1 MQTVPEEIMQSIYD
15 KIKSADPLHAAM
27 FLKNRKRYQMSAE
40 LFLSLP
46 GVKKT
51 DEILDY
57 GCGFPFV
64 VKIISEAGYQITGY
78 EPYATDNEKRMA
90 KLLGVENIYLNVLPE
105 NKIYDHILMID
116 VIEHLAVIS
125 PFMEKIYSMLKPGGI
140 LFISSP
146 NVMRFDMWKKFVFRK
161 TGHPTS
167 LMKYLKATDHYHN
180 HQREFT
186 MDELITTLKYF
197 KFNDI
202 ILKTIRDTQPTIAE
216 LNTYHQLLN
225 DGQKFSSSL
234 TSKIINGIL
243 KLFPASVRNN
253 NLFVAGRRGEVLAG
267 EDTSQ

>member
-1 MQTVPEEIMQSIYD
+1 MVTLPEEIMQSVYD

-57 GCGFPFV
+57 GCGFPFM

-78 EPYATDNEKRMA
+78 EPYATEDEQRIA
-90 KLLGVENIYLNVLPE
+90 GLLGIEKKYLIELPA
-105 NKIYDHILMID
+105 NKTFEHILMID

-125 PFMEKIYSMLKPGGI
+125 PFMEKIYSMVKPNGI
-140 LFISSP
+140 LFISTP

-161 TGHPTS
+161 TGHPAS
-167 LMKYLKATDHYHN
+167 LIKYLKATDHYHN

-202 ILKTIRDTQPTIAE
+202 ILKTIRDTQPTVAE

-225 DGQKFSSSL
+225 DGQKFSSPVS
-234 TSKIINGIL
+234 SKIINGIL
-243 KLFPASVRNN
+243 KLFPAAVRNN
-253 NLFVAGRRGEVLAG
+253 NLFVAGRKG
-267 EDTSQ
+267 

>member
-1 MQTVPEEIMQSIYD
+1 MVTVPEEIMQLVYD
-15 KIKSADPLHAAM
+15 NIKSADPLHAAM

-57 GCGFPFV
+57 GCGFPFI

-78 EPYATDNEKRMA
+78 EPYATEDEKRIA
-90 KLLGVENIYLNVLPE
+90 GLLGIEKKYLTELPA
-105 NKIYDHILMID
+105 NKLFDHILMID

-125 PFMEKIYSMLKPGGI
+125 PFMEKIYSMVKPDGI
-140 LFISSP
+140 LFISTP

-167 LMKYLKATDHYHN
+167 LMKYLKATDHFHD

-225 DGQKFSSSL
+225 DGQRFSSSV
-234 TSKIINGIL
+234 SSNIINGIL
-243 KLFPASVRNN
+243 KLFPAAVRNN
-253 NLFVAGRRGEVLAG
+253 NLFVAGRKE
-267 EDTSQ
+267 